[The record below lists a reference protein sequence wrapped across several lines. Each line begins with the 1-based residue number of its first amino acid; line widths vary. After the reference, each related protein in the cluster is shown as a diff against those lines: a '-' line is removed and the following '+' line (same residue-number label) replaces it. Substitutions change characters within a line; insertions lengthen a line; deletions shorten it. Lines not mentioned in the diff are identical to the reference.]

1 MSPVTTR
8 LVLATVAAMLCMP
21 PVAAADLGGLCDGT
35 RQLTLGEWAKFAT
48 DVPFLEDKMEARYAI
63 VGTEA
68 FDGKDHYWLEVSIP
82 TAGGDM
88 ILQLLV
94 PGYPYDPSSVLKTVA
109 KVNPDLP
116 AMEFP
121 QALGA
126 SMQAN
131 DTLSDPIR
139 GACEA
144 AESAT
149 KESISVAGRTFDA
162 FRIPLKRLGKVIWV
176 TPDVPFGVVKMTD
189 ADGKGLE
196 LLAYGADA
204 ESSITETPQKMPGAP

>member
-1 MSPVTTR
+1 MNPFTR
-8 LVLATVAAMLCMP
+8 RLLLATVASMLCTSAM
-21 PVAAADLGGLCDGT
+21 AASDLGGLCDGT
-35 RQLTLGEWAKFAT
+35 QQVTVGEWAKFAT
-48 DVPFLEDKMEARYAI
+48 DVPFLADKLEARYAI

-68 FDGKDHYWLEVSIP
+68 FDGKDHYWLEVDIP
-82 TAGGDM
+82 TGAGSM
-88 ILQLLV
+88 IMQLLV
-94 PGYPYDPSSVLKTVA
+94 PGYPYDPSTVRKTVA
-109 KVNPDLP
+109 KMSPDLP
-116 AMEFP
+116 AMEYP

-149 KESISVAGRTFDA
+149 KESISVAGGTFDA
-162 FRIPLKRLGKVIWV
+162 FRIPLPRLGKVIWV

-204 ESSITETPQKMPGAP
+204 ESSITETPQRMPGAP